1 MTGAERI
8 RAWLTDQA
16 LPLWAEAGVDREGG
30 GFVERLHLD
39 GRPDFTAAKRV
50 RVQARQIY
58 VYSHAQILGLWPNG
72 AGLAMRAFEFLM
84 GHARLADGC
93 FAHLLDYRGRIVDN
107 KRDTYD
113 HAFVL
118 NAFAWLYRATQETK
132 VALAIDETV
141 RALDVALAHPSG
153 EGYREDDK
161 DSLPR
166 RQNPHMHLLEA
177 FLALHT
183 ATGDARYLARASAMA
198 DLFRT
203 RFFEARARVLRE
215 FFNADWSVAAGEP
228 GRIIEP
234 GHHYEWV
241 WLLHQLAQALG
252 GVPPREIEALAEFAD
267 AHGCEA
273 ATGLVYD
280 EVWDDGRVK
289 RATKRSWP
297 QTEALKAEL
306 ALAEVSHKGI
316 TTPKA
321 DKILNSLFAYYLVQ
335 KVPGGWNDVVDAANL
350 PIATHMPASTF
361 YHVFLAFAE
370 YLRIAELKPQAQR
383 S

>member
-8 RAWLTDQA
+8 KTWLSDQA
-16 LPLWAEAGVDREGG
+16 LPLWAAAGVDREGG

-39 GRPDFTAAKRV
+39 GRPDFAAVKRV

-58 VYSHAQILGLWPNG
+58 VYSHAHILGLWPNG
-72 AGLAMRAFEFLM
+72 AELAMRAFEFLM
-84 GHARLADGC
+84 GQARLTDGC
-93 FAHLLDYRGRIVDN
+93 FAHLLDRHGRIVDA

-118 NAFAWLYRATQETK
+118 YGLAWLYRASREAK
-132 VALAIDETV
+132 VARAIEETV
-141 RALDVALAHPSG
+141 RALDAALAHPEG

-177 FLALHT
+177 FLALHS
-183 ATGDARYLARASAMA
+183 ATGDEHYLARASAIA
-198 DLFRT
+198 ELFRA
-203 RFFEARARVLRE
+203 RFFDARAGVLRE
-215 FFNADWSVAAGEP
+215 FFNADWSVALGDP
-228 GRIIEP
+228 GRTIEP
-234 GHHYEWV
+234 GHHYEWA
-241 WLLHQLAQALG
+241 WLLHRLAQASG
-252 GVPPREIEALAEFAD
+252 GVPAGETQALAKFAD

-289 RATKRSWP
+289 SATKRSWP

-306 ALAEVSHKGI
+306 ARAERAHKGI
-316 TTPKA
+316 TPKA
-321 DKILNSLFAYYLVQ
+321 DKIVNNLFGYYLDQ
-335 KVPGGWNDVVDAANL
+335 NVPGGWNDVVDAANL

-361 YHVFLAFAE
+361 YHVFLAFSE
-370 YLRIAELKPQAQR
+370 YLRIADLKPQP
-383 S
+383 